1 MKRVKLIHE
10 DLNAGGGAERLAAA
24 SLETLKELDF
34 SVDLVTFTKPNWN
47 ELERTFGISKL
58 RNFVNTVI
66 KADINT
72 LLGDSPNVQS
82 DDNKY
87 DIIMNAHGDILPSN
101 MLAAD
106 KQKVIT
112 YCHYPLVPELIHNL
126 KYDTVLRN
134 YLHMCDNKYTSLDK
148 LRSKAL
154 AVYNQMINNS
164 TVITNSVFSSKA
176 VQLYY
181 PHTQPLIIYPPVD
194 IEFFSRV
201 VNSDSRENRIVVLG
215 RYNPD
220 KNIELA
226 LEVAKVLKDTNIKFE
241 MSIVGNLSKAYYPYY
256 NYLQK
261 VVKKYELS
269 DMVELKTNVDIQDLL
284 HVFSKS
290 KVLFHPTIGEP
301 FGMCVA
307 EAMSAGLVPVVPSFG
322 GNTEFVPESL
332 RYNNSKEAAK
342 IITRSMN
349 AGLHQRLN
357 LSNSVK
363 KFGKKHFKDGLRNLL
378 VSRATS

>member
-72 LLGDSPNVQS
+72 LLDGSPNVQS
-82 DDNKY
+82 DNNKY

-106 KQKVIT
+106 KQMLIT

-134 YLHMCDNKYTSLDK
+134 YLHMCDYEYTSLDK

-226 LEVAKVLKDTNIKFE
+226 IEVAKVLKDSNIKFE
-241 MSIVGNLSKAYYPYY
+241 MSIVGNLSKSYYPYY

-261 VVKKYELS
+261 LVKKYGLS

-332 RYNNSKEAAK
+332 RYKNSREAAK
-342 IITRSMN
+342 IIMRSMN
-349 AGLHQRLN
+349 ASLHQRLN

-378 VSRATS
+378 ISRATT

>member
-154 AVYNQMINNS
+154 AVYNQCKVN
-164 TVITNSVFSSKA
+164 A
-176 VQLYY
+176 AR
-181 PHTQPLIIYPPVD
+181 PLIGSMQN
-194 IEFFSRV
+194 E
-201 VNSDSRENRIVVLG
+201 
-215 RYNPD
+215 
-220 KNIELA
+220 K
-226 LEVAKVLKDTNIKFE
+226 
-241 MSIVGNLSKAYYPYY
+241 KA
-256 NYLQK
+256 
-261 VVKKYELS
+261 
-269 DMVELKTNVDIQDLL
+269 
-284 HVFSKS
+284 
-290 KVLFHPTIGEP
+290 
-301 FGMCVA
+301 
-307 EAMSAGLVPVVPSFG
+307 
-322 GNTEFVPESL
+322 
-332 RYNNSKEAAK
+332 
-342 IITRSMN
+342 
-349 AGLHQRLN
+349 
-357 LSNSVK
+357 
-363 KFGKKHFKDGLRNLL
+363 
-378 VSRATS
+378 

>member
-101 MLAAD
+101 ILAAD
-106 KQKVIT
+106 KQRVIT

-181 PHTQPLIIYPPVD
+181 PHAQPIIIYPPVD

-241 MSIVGNLSKAYYPYY
+241 MSIVGNLSKSYYPYY

-261 VVKKYELS
+261 VVKKYGLS

-342 IITRSMN
+342 IIMRSMN
-349 AGLHQRLN
+349 ANLHQRLN

>member
-72 LLGDSPNVQS
+72 LLGYSPSVQS

-106 KQKVIT
+106 KQMLIT

>member
-72 LLGDSPNVQS
+72 LLGYSPSVQS

-154 AVYNQMINNS
+154 AVYNHMINNS

-181 PHTQPLIIYPPVD
+181 PHSQPLIIYPPVD
-194 IEFFSRV
+194 IEYFSRV

>member
-154 AVYNQMINNS
+154 AVYNHMINNS

-181 PHTQPLIIYPPVD
+181 PHSQPLIIYPPVD
-194 IEFFSRV
+194 IEYFSRV

-226 LEVAKVLKDTNIKFE
+226 LEVAKVLKDSNIKFE
-241 MSIVGNLSKAYYPYY
+241 MSIVGNLSKSYYPYY

-261 VVKKYELS
+261 VVKKYELA

>member
-72 LLGDSPNVQS
+72 LLGYSPSVQS

>member
-72 LLGDSPNVQS
+72 LLGDSPSVQS

-181 PHTQPLIIYPPVD
+181 PHAQPLIIYPPVD

-201 VNSDSRENRIVVLG
+201 VNSDSRENRVVVLG

-349 AGLHQRLN
+349 ASLHQRLN

>member
-34 SVDLVTFTKPNWN
+34 SVDLVTFTKPNWA

-58 RNFVNTVI
+58 RKFVNTVI
-66 KADINT
+66 KADINSI
-72 LLGDSPNVQS
+72 LDGSPSVPS
-82 DDNKY
+82 DNSKY

-101 MLAAD
+101 MLADD
-106 KQKVIT
+106 KQMLIT

-134 YLHMCDNKYTSLDK
+134 YLHMCDYKYTSLDK

-181 PHTQPLIIYPPVD
+181 PHAQPLIIYPPVD

-226 LEVAKVLKDTNIKFE
+226 LEVAKVLKDSNIKFE
-241 MSIVGNLSKAYYPYY
+241 MSIVGNLSKSYYPYY
-256 NYLQK
+256 HYLQK
-261 VVKKYELS
+261 LVKKYGLS

-284 HVFSKS
+284 RVFSKS

-332 RYNNSKEAAK
+332 RYKSSKEAAK
-342 IITRSMN
+342 IIMRSMS
-349 AGLHQRLN
+349 ASLHQRLN